1 MCSSKKNLGAIAL
14 IIVGLVFLA
23 KNYGW
28 IAPGGSEVLSRG
40 WPAILVVVG
49 VYLLIAARKKKSVS
63 PALQ

>member
-1 MCSSKKNLGAIAL
+1 MCSKRPLAALAL

-28 IAPGGSEVLSRG
+28 IDAGSSAVLRNG

-49 VYLLIAARKKKSVS
+49 VYLLVARKKKSVS
-63 PALQ
+63 LAPQ